1 MQGHSDKCFHT
12 SVEVLKKKFL
22 IKKPDSQGE
31 DPCVLR
37 ILGNFGQGILIIVDI
52 AIREKENIPGGTL
65 WFKKVVRV

>member
-12 SVEVLKKKFL
+12 SVEVLKKFL
-22 IKKPDSQGE
+22 IKKPDSHGE
-31 DPCVLR
+31 DPCVLSV
-37 ILGNFGQGILIIVDI
+37 LGNFGQGIFIIVDI